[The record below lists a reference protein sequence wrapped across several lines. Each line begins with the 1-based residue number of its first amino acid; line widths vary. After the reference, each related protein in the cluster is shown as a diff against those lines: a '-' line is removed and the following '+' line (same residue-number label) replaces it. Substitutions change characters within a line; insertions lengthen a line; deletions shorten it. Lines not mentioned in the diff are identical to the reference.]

1 LLRKIIM
8 KLIESDITDV
18 SKNIFFI
25 IINNSFVIPNIGLLI
40 LIILSIKLVVNIN
53 KKGIKSIL

>member
-1 LLRKIIM
+1 M

-25 IINNSFVIPNIGLLI
+25 IINNSFVIPNIGLFI